1 MKQQS
6 YQLDNTVSKTK
17 EDTILWKSEKGL
29 VEITKDT
36 LAAKIILDGQ
46 QRGYV
51 FQGSG
56 RLAVDTIVETE
67 EGAFGNPVEK
77 ALDTPFLMLGR
88 LEEPNLHL
96 DAANAEDF
104 TKLGYEDQ
112 QQFISKAEELLDQ
125 FFENSECGHNRSRTH
140 ITNEGFVFAFPNDSK
155 LDILVAKDSK
165 IVYTTTDEV
174 FVSKEDKVVLTRH
187 GDIAISKPGK
197 SFFIT
202 NG

>member
-36 LAAKIILDGQ
+36 LAAEIILDDQ

-104 TKLGYEDQ
+104 TRLGYEDQ

-125 FFENSECGHNRSRTH
+125 FFENSECGHKRSRTH
-140 ITNEGFVFAFPNDSK
+140 ITSEGFVFAFPNDSK
-155 LDILVAKDSK
+155 LDILVAKHSK

-197 SFFIT
+197 SVFIT